1 MLNRRVL
8 VFSLFILG
16 FIWGVMLAA
25 LLKSGGDR
33 EAVAP
38 ALRICILGAF
48 VDFNYTR
55 CLSHE
60 NLFGINTHF
69 KAKNHTWSTGEL
81 CWQDAAVGEGPP
93 LPWAAPWNSVVRPC
107 FLQDTFQSGCSQ
119 KVNMETLFP
128 SLHRHLA

>member
-60 NLFGINTHF
+60 NLFGINTNF
-69 KAKNHTWSTGEL
+69 KAKNHTRSTGERL
-81 CWQDAAVGEGPP
+81 CVGRM
-93 LPWAAPWNSVVRPC
+93 L
-107 FLQDTFQSGCSQ
+107 L
-119 KVNMETLFP
+119 
-128 SLHRHLA
+128 